1 MKRKFIIFFLIL
13 FMGVGVIFTGCNTTD
28 LSGINA
34 EIDSLK
40 QQIISLNQTITDLQS
55 RLNESEENQDELL
68 LDLTTAKGQLAVLEE
83 QVFGKTNEYNTNG
96 DTFTYVVDGS
106 KIFDLTFVDCV
117 FDMSSAVHRI
127 PYTFTSHISTNV
139 DISNAD
145 LLLTFV
151 FYDVTNSTSYETT
164 RVTEQNIIF
173 TANIP
178 DDVRKGYIYIYS
190 GNTIIS
196 VFDVIFNEIASY

>member
-1 MKRKFIIFFLIL
+1 MKKKLAIFFLIL
-13 FMGVGVIFTGCNTTD
+13 FMGIGTIFTGCNTTD
-28 LSGINA
+28 LSEINA

-40 QQIISLNQTITDLQS
+40 QQITSLNQTITDLQT

-106 KIFDLTFVDCV
+106 KVFDLTFDDCV
-117 FDMSSAVHRI
+117 FDTSSALHRI
-127 PYTFTSHISTNV
+127 PYTFTSHISSNI
-139 DISNAD
+139 DISNTD
-145 LLLTFV
+145 LLLAFV
-151 FYDVTNSTSYETT
+151 FYDVTNNTSYETR

-173 TANIP
+173 TENIP
-178 DDVRKGYIYIYS
+178 DEIREGFVYIYS

-196 VFDVIFNEIASY
+196 VFDVTFNEIASH